1 MKNHQDPQ
9 LSPEEELR
17 AENNVLKVKLKM
29 EYGMQDSDTSE
40 LPPHVENEWL
50 KYIDAFERQYKDA
63 KVTTVYDF
71 IGRPSYKKWDTLTPE
86 QAGIELRRLLSILEE
101 NDVALD
107 CICEYEDA
115 VIYRFLT
122 EELFL
127 HDMDFIR
134 LPGMTHHFIYEEF
147 HPNHDHDLRRQT
159 ERFLKSVFGKQ
170 WHAEYDGL
178 VLARKITWSGK
189 CRDSSDMSTIITTF
203 QEAHR
208 SLRVLELDIREVR
221 IDPELTTAEVIGVLS
236 ASGKTE
242 DGQKVRYDGPC
253 HFRFLMSEYDSWQVG
268 EFSIPGLVSNNE

>member
-29 EYGMQDSDTSE
+29 DYGMQDSDTSE

-50 KYIDAFERQYKDA
+50 KYIDAFEQQYKDA

-71 IGRPSYKKWDTLTPE
+71 IGRPPYSKWDTLTPE
-86 QAGIELRRLLSILEE
+86 QTAAELKHLLSILEE

-107 CICEYEDA
+107 CICQYDDE

-127 HDMDFIR
+127 HEMDLIR
-134 LPGMTHHFIYEEF
+134 IPGMTHHFIYEEF
-147 HPNHDHDLRRQT
+147 HPNHDHHLRTQT
-159 ERFLKSVFGKQ
+159 ERFLKSVFGKK
-170 WHAEYDGL
+170 WDVEYDGF

-189 CRDSSDMSTIITTF
+189 CRDSAGLSAIITTF
-203 QEAHR
+203 QEAYR
-208 SLRVLELDIREVR
+208 SLCLRKLDIREVR
-221 IDPELTTAEVIGVLS
+221 IDPDATTAEVTGAVS
-236 ASGKTE
+236 VSGKAE
-242 DGQKVRYDGPC
+242 DGHNVRYTGP
-253 HFRFLMSEYDSWQVG
+253 FQLRFVIEFDSWYVN
-268 EFSIPGLVSNNE
+268 EFSIPGLVAHTE

>member
-236 ASGKTE
+236 ASGKAE
-242 DGQKVRYDGPC
+242 DGQKVKYDGPC
-253 HFRFLMSEYDSWQVG
+253 YFRFLMSEYDSWQVG